1 MSIWRSLVLT
11 FLVLTCV
18 CTALFGFESDRAPQ
32 STRTSTLGW
41 MAGCWEARSTR
52 RLVEEQWM
60 VPRGPVMLGMS
71 RTVRGDTLVEYE
83 VLRLEERGDSLFFV
97 ANPVRQAQAQF
108 LATSSTDSSV
118 VFENP
123 THDFP
128 KKISYSRVGPDSVVA
143 RVEGELSGK
152 NRVLE
157 YRYVRVPCAPR

>member
-1 MSIWRSLVLT
+1 MIVSPRIWTPLLAAALLV
-11 FLVLTCV
+11 
-18 CTALFGFESDRAPQ
+18 AGGAAAADRARL
-32 STRTSTLGW
+32 SNLGW

-60 VPRGPVMLGMS
+60 VPRSTVMLGMS

-83 VLRLEERGDSLFFV
+83 VLRLEERADSLFYV

-108 LATSSTDSSV
+108 LATSATDSSV

-128 KKISYSRVGPDSVVA
+128 KKISYYRLGPDSVVA
-143 RVEGELSGK
+143 RVEGDLSGK

-157 YRYVRVPCAPR
+157 FRYARMPCAAP

>member
-1 MSIWRSLVLT
+1 
-11 FLVLTCV
+11 
-18 CTALFGFESDRAPQ
+18 
-32 STRTSTLGW
+32 
-41 MAGCWEARSTR
+41 
-52 RLVEEQWM
+52 M

-83 VLRLEERGDSLFFV
+83 VLRLEDHGDSLFYV

-128 KKISYSRVGPDSVVA
+128 KKISYYRVGADSVVA
-143 RVEGELSGK
+143 RVEGDLSGK

>member
-1 MSIWRSLVLT
+1 LLVLQDG
-11 FLVLTCV
+11 
-18 CTALFGFESDRAPQ
+18 ALAAK
-32 STRTSTLGW
+32 TSNLGW

-60 VPRGPVMLGMS
+60 VPRGSLMLGMS

-83 VLRLEERGDSLFFV
+83 VLRLEERGDSLFYV

-128 KKISYSRVGPDSVVA
+128 KKISYARVGPDSVVA
-143 RVEGELSGK
+143 RVEGNLSGK

-157 YRYVRVPCAPR
+157 YRFVRVPCGPR

>member
-1 MSIWRSLVLT
+1 MTWSRL
-11 FLVLTCV
+11 
-18 CTALFGFESDRAPQ
+18 
-32 STRTSTLGW
+32 TLGTAVLVFGLFHMTSSAAGKARVSKLDW
-41 MAGCWEARSTR
+41 IAGCWESRSTR

-60 VPRGPVMLGMS
+60 VPRGGLMLGMS

-83 VLRLEERGDSLFFV
+83 VVRMEERGDSLFYV

-123 THDFP
+123 YHDFP
-128 KKISYSRVGPDSVVA
+128 KKISYHRTHIDSVVA

-157 YRYVRVPCAPR
+157 FRYARVPCTPR

>member
-1 MSIWRSLVLT
+1 MKVREQLVL
-11 FLVLTCV
+11 
-18 CTALFGFESDRAPQ
+18 ALLILGAAVPAFGAVKARVSKRD
-32 STRTSTLGW
+32 W

-83 VLRLEERGDSLFFV
+83 VLRLEERADSLFYV

-108 LATSSTDSSV
+108 LATSNTDTSV

-123 THDFP
+123 SHDFP
-128 KKISYSRVGPDSVVA
+128 KKISYSRVGPDSVIA

-157 YRYVRVPCAPR
+157 YRYIRVPCAPR